1 MTYVFVQPAKRNLFI
16 KNGNK
21 GTDYSATYESVA
33 VPVDRDKEIR
43 TALSTH
49 QIAGFVTVPTE
60 KKIHLILNS
69 CKVIFPSPEEARKNT
84 SNEQNFC
91 SHYMLNHRIRD
102 FLFHY
107 YFQFL
112 VF

>member
-1 MTYVFVQPAKRNLFI
+1 MSDCPPGCRVNFNILKVIYQLEAVTYVFVQTAKRNLFI

-49 QIAGFVTVPTE
+49 
-60 KKIHLILNS
+60 
-69 CKVIFPSPEEARKNT
+69 
-84 SNEQNFC
+84 
-91 SHYMLNHRIRD
+91 
-102 FLFHY
+102 
-107 YFQFL
+107 
-112 VF
+112 